1 MRTTVCWGSIRNR
14 GCILYPG
21 AGTVVLIRPA
31 QTFYERINAWLAPQ
45 PNRKHQPIWS
55 QAGML
60 QVAPSVRYTS
70 QPIMAVR
77 TEVTTLGVNTWFT
90 LRVHDNDPTSSARR
104 EVALALWANSTL
116 GMLTQANHANSVQEG
131 RGIGNKGMLE
141 TLATL
146 DVRKLEAW
154 QLDEAQ
160 ALWRDFSHRKFQ
172 PFYRCA
178 VDPVRIAL
186 DERVV
191 RDLLGLGE
199 DAVASVARL
208 RTLLAS
214 EPSIHGSKKPELP
227 T

>member
-1 MRTTVCWGSIRNR
+1 
-14 GCILYPG
+14 
-21 AGTVVLIRPA
+21 
-31 QTFYERINAWLAPQ
+31 
-45 PNRKHQPIWS
+45 
-55 QAGML
+55 
-60 QVAPSVRYTS
+60 
-70 QPIMAVR
+70 
-77 TEVTTLGVNTWFT
+77 
-90 LRVHDNDPTSSARR
+90 
-104 EVALALWANSTL
+104 
-116 GMLTQANHANSVQEG
+116 
-131 RGIGNKGMLE
+131 MLE
-141 TLATL
+141 TLTTL

-160 ALWRDFSHRKFQ
+160 ALWRDFSDRKFQ

-178 VDPVRIAL
+178 VDPARIEM